1 MSNVPVTV
9 RPINHKVMRPV
20 AETTLRQSK
29 VVERYAHFFARPE
42 VRLRF
47 LNNTLTLQ
55 TACAAK
61 LDGWVARHLFVKRSR
76 LYAKHYARLLDLLL
90 YRLIVQEINRQL
102 PASARERL
110 QLLNQHKAPRA
121 ARIYFGFY
129 QARHVFHAA
138 GLALVALL
146 ICGIYSA
153 TLWSAHHVNGYL
165 AQRYGTAKQT
175 DTRGGGLGVVYAQPT
190 TNYLPDYKPEKV
202 WQVEHKD
209 NYERYSNGGR
219 ISTEYETDNHQ
230 RAYYVLSHADDKT
243 SAQSAAHRDPI
254 GIVYH
259 TSESDLVEFTADN
272 NESIET
278 HTRGL
283 LQFVQRKRAYN
294 YVIDRF
300 GQIYRIVRDEQA
312 ANHAGH
318 SVWADKQGVYVGL
331 NESFLGVCFETR
343 SDAHAEQLTEAQ
355 LVAGRLLTQI
365 LRSRYQIDDADCV
378 VHGLVSVNPDNMRVC
393 YHHDWAHNFPFAA
406 MGLSDKYQIAPVA
419 ISEFGFTYDDDIV
432 AQLGGAMWPGAVAA
446 AAEFDRRAAAV
457 NTRPDNL
464 RRQMRERYR
473 QQMEL
478 ARKLRASMPAEV
490 EVSRTRNVNTDN
502 REAVA

>member
-1 MSNVPVTV
+1 
-9 RPINHKVMRPV
+9 MRAV

-47 LNNTLTLQ
+47 LNQTLALQ

-61 LDGWVARHLFVKRSR
+61 LDVWVARHPFIQRSR
-76 LYAKHYARLLDLLL
+76 LYTKHYDRLLDLLL

-121 ARIYFGFY
+121 ARLYFGFY
-129 QARHVFHAA
+129 QARHIFHAA
-138 GLALVALL
+138 GLALIALVVFGL
-146 ICGIYSA
+146 YSA
-153 TLWSAHHVNGYL
+153 TAWSAHRVNGYL
-165 AQRYGTAKQT
+165 AGRYGKSQPT
-175 DTRGGGLGVVYAQPT
+175 DTHGGGLGVVYAQT
-190 TNYLPDYKPEKV
+190 TANFLPDYKPEKV
-202 WQVEHKD
+202 WQVERKD

-230 RAYYVLSHADDKT
+230 RAYYVLPHADDKPQ
-243 SAQSAAHRDPI
+243 AQGDARRDPA

-259 TSESDLVEFTADN
+259 TSESDLVDFTADN
-272 NESIET
+272 NESIES

-283 LQFVQRKRAYN
+283 LQYVQRKRAYN

-318 SVWADKQGVYVGL
+318 SVWADKRGVYVGL

-343 SDAHAEQLTEAQ
+343 SDAHEEQLTEAQ

-406 MGLSDKYQIAPVA
+406 LGLSDKYQIAPVA

-446 AAEFDRRAAAV
+446 LDEFNRRAAAV
-457 NTRPDNL
+457 NAKPDEL

-478 ARKLRASMPAEV
+478 ARKLRAATPDEV
-490 EVSRTRNVNTDN
+490 EVSRTRTNVNTDN